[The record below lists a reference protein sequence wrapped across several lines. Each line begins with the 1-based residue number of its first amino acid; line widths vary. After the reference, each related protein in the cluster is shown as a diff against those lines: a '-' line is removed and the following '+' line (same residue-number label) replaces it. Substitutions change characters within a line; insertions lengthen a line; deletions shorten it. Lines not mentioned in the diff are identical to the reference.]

1 MKKQSFLTG
10 AVILMIANAIS
21 KILGAVFKIPLTY
34 ILNEDGM
41 AVFNIAFE
49 VYIMFLSFI
58 ISGLPFAI
66 SKMVAE
72 SNSRGEYSK
81 THRIVKISTI
91 LLVCI
96 SGHSGADP
104 AGDVLPGLAGI
115 AGATGPAGRAGNPGR
130 MTGGKT
136 RRHSMPV
143 RMARPFC

>member
-81 THRIVKISTI
+81 THRIVKNFNNIACVYRHCRKCRTFISAHRF
-91 LLVCI
+91 LHLQ
-96 SGHSGADP
+96 
-104 AGDVLPGLAGI
+104 
-115 AGATGPAGRAGNPGR
+115 
-130 MTGGKT
+130 
-136 RRHSMPV
+136 
-143 RMARPFC
+143 

>member
-66 SKMVAE
+66 SKMVADQIQ
-72 SNSRGEYSK
+72 GEYSK

-96 SGHSGADP
+96 
-104 AGDVLPGLAGI
+104 GI
-115 AGATGPAGRAGNPGR
+115 VGSVALYFG
-130 MTGGKT
+130 
-136 RRHSMPV
+136 S
-143 RMARPFC
+143 PFLHLQ

>member
-58 ISGLPFAI
+58 ISGLPFGNI
-66 SKMVAE
+66 ENGCGIKFK
-72 SNSRGEYSK
+72 R
-81 THRIVKISTI
+81 RI
-91 LLVCI
+91 
-96 SGHSGADP
+96 
-104 AGDVLPGLAGI
+104 
-115 AGATGPAGRAGNPGR
+115 R
-130 MTGGKT
+130 
-136 RRHSMPV
+136 
-143 RMARPFC
+143 